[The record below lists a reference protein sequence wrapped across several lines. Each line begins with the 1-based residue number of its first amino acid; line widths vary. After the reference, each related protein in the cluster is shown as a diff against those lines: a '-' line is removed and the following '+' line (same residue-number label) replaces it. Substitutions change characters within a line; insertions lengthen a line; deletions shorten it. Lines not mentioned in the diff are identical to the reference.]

1 MSDGKRA
8 APRRCARV
16 ETLERRQ
23 TCHFDVSSACARR
36 REVGARAVM
45 SEDVFGLLS
54 ALVRAARKRTSGPSA
69 IRSSETRVRAHED
82 KGTDGWDLL
91 IKYGCDEYCTN
102 LVKLHAMKRVS

>member
-1 MSDGKRA
+1 
-8 APRRCARV
+8 
-16 ETLERRQ
+16 
-23 TCHFDVSSACARR
+23 
-36 REVGARAVM
+36 M

-91 IKYGCDEYCTN
+91 IKSFPFEAIKYGCDEYCTN